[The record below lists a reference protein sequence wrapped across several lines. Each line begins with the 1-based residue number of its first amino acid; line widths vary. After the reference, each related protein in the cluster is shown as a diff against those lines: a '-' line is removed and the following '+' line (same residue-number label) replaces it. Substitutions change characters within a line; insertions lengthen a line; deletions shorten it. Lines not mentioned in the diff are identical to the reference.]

1 MNSVPVVILAGGLGS
16 RLGTYTEN
24 LPKPLI
30 QLGEKPLIEY
40 VMSMW
45 ESCGFGKFIIAGGY
59 KVEKLV
65 EYFNKSNRTNIE
77 VIDTGL
83 YTQTGGRIKRLEK
96 FLPEK
101 FMMSYGDGIS
111 TAPLQNLV
119 VSNSIINMLV
129 THPRTRFG
137 EVVFD
142 SNNIVT
148 DFSEKPISDK
158 WANAGMFGFSSHIFD
173 YIAGDDDILET
184 TVFPRI
190 IKMGA
195 MGVQTWNG
203 WWRCVDTPKD
213 IKELLDEGII
223 DGRL

>member
-1 MNSVPVVILAGGLGS
+1 LNSVPVVILAGGLGS

-40 VMSMW
+40 VISMW

-65 EYFNKSNRTNIE
+65 EYFNKSNRTNID

-96 FLPEK
+96 FLPER

-142 SNNIVT
+142 FNNIVT

-184 TVFPRI
+184 MVFPRI

-195 MGVQTWNG
+195 IKVQTWNG

-213 IKELLDEGII
+213 IKELLDEGI
-223 DGRL
+223 DDKL